1 MALSEVAERQQRALA
16 LHLQGATFDQ
26 IAQVLGYATRSG
38 AHRAVQAA
46 LQNRVPTA
54 SRLEAYK
61 LEAARCDLVLTA
73 LAPSVKAGDPKSVA
87 LFLAASERRTVLS
100 TLLDE
105 SAVSTGDQPQG
116 VRTPLDELHARRA
129 ARGGNRGTARGARTA
144 GAGVSAVLPD

>member
-1 MALSEVAERQQRALA
+1 MAVGEVAEKQARALA

-38 AHRAVQAA
+38 AHRAVQTA

-54 SRLEAYK
+54 SRLEAYR

-100 TLLDE
+100 ALLDD
-105 SAVSTGDQPQG
+105 SAGALGDQKPQE

-129 ARGGNRGTARGARTA
+129 ARTRGTARGTRTT
-144 GAGVSAVLPD
+144 GAGVPAVRED